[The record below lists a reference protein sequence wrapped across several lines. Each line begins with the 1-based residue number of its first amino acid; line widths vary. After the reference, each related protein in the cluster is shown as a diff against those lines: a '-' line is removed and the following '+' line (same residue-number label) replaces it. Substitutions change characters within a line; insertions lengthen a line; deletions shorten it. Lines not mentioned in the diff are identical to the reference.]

1 MKRAIRENARNFAAM
16 LALIAVALAVGTTI
30 LVKQR
35 AAFPEW
41 VPLIGD
47 DRFQLEI
54 ELSTAQAVTP
64 GQGQTVNIAGIDVG
78 DVSEVR
84 LEDGRAIVT
93 ARIEDGYPE
102 LLGTKTTALLRPRTN
117 LKDMTIELD
126 TQGGAGQP
134 LESGARIPLASS
146 LPDINTDEFLSSIDG
161 ETQDYL
167 RLLLQAGAEGL
178 GGRGDVFSALL
189 RRFEP
194 TTRDIARINGAVQKR
209 RANLARVIHNFRLLA
224 EEVGQNDTQLA
235 RFIDSSNAVFAAF
248 GNQEENIQSTLREL
262 PSTLVATRDALSAS
276 EAFSDEAAPAFRAL
290 VPAAKQ
296 LKPALEGLQPL
307 FEETKDPIRDQI
319 RPFTKQVK
327 PVVSELRQ
335 TAAPFAQTSVGLR
348 GSFTEL
354 NGVLNAL
361 AYNPPGAVEEG
372 HLFWAGWLS
381 HNTNAA
387 FNIQDGNGPVLRS
400 IVLASCRTT
409 KLAEAVTSIRPFLQ
423 TAKDLSHLP
432 LSTDVCP

>member
-1 MKRAIRENARNFAAM
+1 V
-16 LALIAVALAVGTTI
+16 AVSLAVGVTI
-30 LVKQR
+30 LVQQR

-54 ELSTAQAVTP
+54 ELGTAQAVTP

-84 LEDGRAIVT
+84 LEEGRAIVT

-102 LLGTKTTALLRPRTN
+102 LLGSETTALLRPRTN

-126 TQGGAGQP
+126 TEGGAGEP
-134 LESGARIPLASS
+134 LQSGDRIPLAST
-146 LPDINTDEFLSSIDG
+146 LPDINTDEFLAGLDG

-194 TTRDIARINGAVQKR
+194 TTRDIAKINGAVQKR
-209 RANLARVIHNFRLLA
+209 RQNLARVIHNFRLVA
-224 EEVGQNDTQLA
+224 EEVGRNDTQLA

-248 GNQEENIQSTLREL
+248 GNQDQNIQDTIREL
-262 PSTLVATRDALSAS
+262 PSTLVATREALVAS
-276 EAFSDEAAPAFRAL
+276 DAFSTEAAPAFRAL

-296 LKPALEGLQPL
+296 FKPALEGVQPL
-307 FEETKDPIRDQI
+307 FEETRIPIRDQI

-327 PVVSELRQ
+327 PVVTELRR
-335 TAAPFAQTSVGLR
+335 ASEPLADTSVGLK

-354 NGVLNAL
+354 NRLLNAL
-361 AYNPPGAVEEG
+361 AYNPPGAAEEG
-372 HLFWAGWLS
+372 HLFWAGWLA

-387 FNIQDGNGPVLRS
+387 FNLQDGNGPVLRS
-400 IVLASCRTT
+400 MVLASCSTAR
-409 KLAEAVTSIRPFLQ
+409 LAEAVTSIRPFLQ
-423 TAKDLSHLP
+423 TAKDLSHLA
-432 LSTDVCP
+432 LSSDIC